1 VLKTIGVMHEI
12 VRENPGEPDHPPY
25 RLLTEKFFDA
35 TFTEV
40 IELTEAG
47 FAARVAAS
55 DVPAVPLIAS
65 C

>member
-1 VLKTIGVMHEI
+1 MHEI

-25 RLLTEKFFDA
+25 RLLTEAFFDA

-40 IELTEAG
+40 VELTEAG
-47 FAARVAAS
+47 FAARVALPSA
-55 DVPAVPLIAS
+55 PALPLIAS